1 MVNAQNAFG
10 TSLSYWLRY
19 SSWKKI
25 FLQIK
30 DQDIF
35 KAFERLQEE
44 FMLKTIDHLA
54 EFIAL
59 GYISRAKYPEV
70 RVHLYKQKNA
80 SCEPTMEP
88 FCNHILRTFH

>member
-1 MVNAQNAFG
+1 MP
-10 TSLSYWLRY
+10 
-19 SSWKKI
+19 
-25 FLQIK
+25 
-30 DQDIF
+30 
-35 KAFERLQEE
+35 
-44 FMLKTIDHLA
+44 KTIDHLA

-70 RVHLYKQKNA
+70 RAHLYKQKNA